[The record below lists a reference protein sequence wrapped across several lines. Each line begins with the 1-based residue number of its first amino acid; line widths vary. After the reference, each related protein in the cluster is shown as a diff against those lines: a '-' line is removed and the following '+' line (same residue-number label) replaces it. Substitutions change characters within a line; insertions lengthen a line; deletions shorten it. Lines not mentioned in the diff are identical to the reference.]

1 MSEDTNIVIEETRQ
15 AGVFR
20 ARRLT
25 LVQQWVADGKIPLH
39 YAIAANNYA
48 EAFNRAHLNGDY
60 QTVNLEGVGTGSGG
74 RGVVLDRIERAK
86 DFIYRCNQAVGN
98 EASAVLW
105 DIIGCDMS
113 LSQHATRQS
122 WNGKP
127 LSVHEVR
134 GRLIVALGVLD
145 SFLKG
150 HKHNI

>member
-1 MSEDTNIVIEETRQ
+1 MPEPTSVIAEETQR
-15 AGVFR
+15 AGVWR
-20 ARRLT
+20 SRRLT
-25 LVQQWVADGKIPLH
+25 LVQQWVADGKIPTSYQL
-39 YAIAANNYA
+39 AADNYA
-48 EAFNRAHLNGDY
+48 EAFDRAHLNGDY

-74 RGVVLDRIERAK
+74 RGAVLDRVQAAK
-86 DFIYRCNQAVGN
+86 DFIHRCNLAVGN

-105 DIIGCDMS
+105 DVIGCDMS

-145 SFLKG
+145 SFVRGK
-150 HKHNI
+150 